1 MPEPRTLV
9 DPSGRLHQFPPPL
22 EHAYRVEDGRVHTRS
37 LEAHVV
43 DHCNLTCA
51 ECCSLS
57 PLLPPRTT
65 SPAALAEDLALAR
78 KVLAPRVFKLVG
90 GEPLLHPEIV
100 ELAAVAQRSQIAPQ
114 VSLTTNGL
122 LLPRMPDALWDEL
135 DALTISRYPAPAP
148 ALDPCLIAELER
160 KAARANVRLNWK
172 QQDAFVTM
180 SLPRRR
186 DDDDP
191 ETAAVWSRCWLRERC
206 HLLRDGRFYTC
217 TRPVHLQTRL
227 GPTHDLSGDGLPLQ
241 ACTPNA
247 LLDYL
252 RREPPLEACAHCA
265 GGDAPSAPHRL
276 LPAAELRRLRAAEP
290 STSPPLT
297 RPDAA
302 GTRPEPA

>member
-9 DPSGRLHQFPPPL
+9 DPSGRAHQFPPPL
-22 EHAYRVEDGRVHTRS
+22 EHAYRVRGGRVETRS

-57 PLLPPRTT
+57 PLLPPRIT
-65 SPAALAEDLALAR
+65 SPAELADDLALAAR
-78 KVLAPRVFKLVG
+78 VLAPRVFKLVG

-100 ELAAVAQRSQIAPQ
+100 ELVRVARAAKIAPR

-135 DALTISRYPAPAP
+135 DGLTISRYPTP
-148 ALDPCLIAELER
+148 ALDPGLVAEVEL
-160 KAARANVRLNWK
+160 KAARSNVRLNWK

-186 DDDDP
+186 DDGDP

-206 HLLRDGRFYTC
+206 HLLAGGRFYTC
-217 TRPVHLQTRL
+217 TRPVHLQTLL
-227 GPTHDLSGDGLPLQ
+227 GPAHDLSGDGLPLAGQ
-241 ACTPNA
+241 TPDG
-247 LLDYL
+247 LLEYL
-252 RREPPLEACAHCA
+252 RREPPLAACAHCA
-265 GGDAPSAPHRL
+265 GGDAAMAPHRL
-276 LPAAELRRLRAAEP
+276 LPAAELRRLRP
-290 STSPPLT
+290 SGSALT
-297 RPDAA
+297 AAA
-302 GTRPEPA
+302 GTRRAPA

>member
-1 MPEPRTLV
+1 MVEPRTLV
-9 DPSGRLHQFPPPL
+9 DPSGRTHQFPPRL
-22 EHAYRVEDGRVHTRS
+22 EHAYRVVGGRVETRS

-57 PLLPPRTT
+57 PLLPPRIT
-65 SPAALAEDLALAR
+65 SPDVLAQDLALAA

-100 ELAAVAQRSQIAPQ
+100 ELAAVARRSGIARI

-135 DALTISRYPAPAP
+135 DALTISRYPTP
-148 ALDPCLIAELER
+148 ALEPSLVAEIEI
-160 KAARANVRLNWK
+160 KAARSNVRLNWK

-186 DDDDP
+186 DADDP

-206 HLLRDGRFYTC
+206 HLLSGGRFYTC
-217 TRPVHLQTRL
+217 TRPVHLQTLL
-227 GPTHDLSGDGLPLQ
+227 GPADDLSGDGLPLDG
-241 ACTPNA
+241 CSPTA

-252 RREPPLEACAHCA
+252 RREPPLSACAHCA
-265 GGDAPSAPHRL
+265 GGDAPMAPHRL
-276 LPAAELRRLRAAEP
+276 LPAAELRRLRRGPRP
-290 STSPPLT
+290 S
-297 RPDAA
+297 DAA
-302 GTRPEPA
+302 GTRREPA